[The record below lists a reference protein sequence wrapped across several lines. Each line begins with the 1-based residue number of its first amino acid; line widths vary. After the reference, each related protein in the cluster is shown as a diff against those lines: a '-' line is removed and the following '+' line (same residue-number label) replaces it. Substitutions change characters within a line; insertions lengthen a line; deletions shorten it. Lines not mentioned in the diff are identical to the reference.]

1 MIYGN
6 VREATLISSFLQFV
20 QENERILI
28 EKFLNQEST
37 LFSGDENEVIWEV
50 LIDVGVSAI
59 QHIKVCFQRKTLVF
73 ATSYERRSW

>member
-50 LIDVGVSAI
+50 LIVVGVSAI
-59 QHIKVCFQRKTLVF
+59 QHLNLL
-73 ATSYERRSW
+73 RSFF